1 MTTVLVVEDSSVI
14 QKMLTTVLEKDK
26 TIQVVGAVSDGQAAV
41 EKTQELRPDIVL
53 MDYRLP
59 KQNAPEAIKQI
70 MSQFPTPILVITSI
84 EPAEE
89 KRKEVM
95 ALGAVGFLE
104 KPKSMDYNSI
114 AVKLLTQIKT
124 LSRIK
129 PARRSY
135 P

>member
-1 MTTVLVVEDSSVI
+1 MTKVLVVEDSSVI
-14 QKMLTTVLEKDK
+14 QKMITTVLEKDK
-26 TIQVVGAVSDGQAAV
+26 SIQVVGQASDGQDAV
-41 EKTQELRPDIVL
+41 KKTLDLRPDIVL

-59 KQNAPEAIKQI
+59 KQNAPDCIRQI
-70 MSQFPTPILVITSI
+70 MSQSPTPILVITSA

-95 ALGAVGFLE
+95 DLGAVGFME

-114 AVKLLTQIKT
+114 SVKLLTQVKT

-129 PARRSY
+129 PAKRTY
-135 P
+135 